1 LLLFCRFLSKIEK
14 ESFLPKQSFV
24 KLIPDDPLP
33 VEQLV
38 HDVLDLDVERR
49 HPVGHVLRGML
60 LAHENARAKDVEDL
74 EPILQITFD

>member
-1 LLLFCRFLSKIEK
+1 
-14 ESFLPKQSFV
+14 
-24 KLIPDDPLP
+24 
-33 VEQLV
+33 
-38 HDVLDLDVERR
+38 VERR